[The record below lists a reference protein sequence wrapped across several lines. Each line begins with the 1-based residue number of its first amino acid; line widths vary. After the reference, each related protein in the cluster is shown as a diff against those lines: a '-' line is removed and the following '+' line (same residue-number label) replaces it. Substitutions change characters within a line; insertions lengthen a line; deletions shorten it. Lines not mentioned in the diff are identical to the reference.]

1 MLQET
6 QLSVQQFSV
15 QVKHVPYIVVTV
27 VETGWF
33 RHTTRMDNFV
43 HARTALTWVSKG
55 KRKRGRPTIRRG
67 RTILDKLK
75 EAVIGAR
82 APQKRLGTEKCEDTL
97 SRRSVLRGIKR
108 TSA

>member
-15 QVKHVPYIVVTV
+15 QVKHVLYIVVTV
-27 VETGWF
+27 VETRWF
-33 RHTTRMDNFV
+33 RQTTRMDNFV

-75 EAVIGAR
+75 EAVIGCESAAKKAR
-82 APQKRLGTEKCEDTL
+82 DRE
-97 SRRSVLRGIKR
+97 V
-108 TSA
+108 